1 MMQARMRQAYLL
13 AVVVVASVVV
23 LGGMAFAQSS
33 NPLVGTWKLNVAKS
47 KYTTGTAPKSFTL
60 KYEAAGAGVK
70 LTVDS
75 VGATGTVSHWEYTAN
90 EDGKDNPV
98 VGNNQNADMIARTRI
113 NATTIRT
120 VSKKGGKVTVTSTF
134 VMSSDGKMMTVTST
148 GTDTSGQ
155 KVDTVGVYEKQ

>member
-13 AVVVVASVVV
+13 AVVVVASVGVV
-23 LGGMAFAQSS
+23 GTAFAQV
-33 NPLVGTWKLNVAKS
+33 NPRIVGTWKLNVAKS

-70 LTVDS
+70 LTIDS

-98 VGNNQNADMIARTRI
+98 TGSDNTVVAVTRVDA
-113 NATTIRT
+113 NTTRSVYKT
-120 VSKKGGKVTVTSTF
+120 DGKVTGTSTF
-134 VMSSDGKMMTVTST
+134 VVSSDGKMMTVTGTST
-148 GTDTSGQ
+148 SATGQ
-155 KVDTVGVYEKQ
+155 TVDTVRFYDKQ

>member
-13 AVVVVASVVV
+13 AVVVVASVGVV
-23 LGGMAFAQSS
+23 GMAFAQV
-33 NPLVGTWKLNVAKS
+33 NPRIVGTWKLNVAKS

-98 VGNNQNADMIARTRI
+98 TGSDNTVVAVTRVDA
-113 NATTIRT
+113 NTTRSVYKT
-120 VSKKGGKVTVTSTF
+120 DGKVTGISTF
-134 VMSSDGKMMTVTST
+134 VVSRDGKMMTVTGTST
-148 GTDTSGQ
+148 NATGQ
-155 KVDTVGVYEKQ
+155 TVNTVRFYDKQ